1 MTDITTPIIK
11 IQMLAGKADI
21 VNAVISIDGE
31 VSLVR
36 DYPIAPGTTTF
47 ERDQLLIDR
56 AFQQQGKERKDYE
69 QEDEGGI

>member
-1 MTDITTPIIK
+1 MSDITTPKIK
-11 IQMLAGKADI
+11 IQMLAGKPDS

-36 DYPIAPGTTTF
+36 DYPIAPGTTPF
-47 ERDQLLIDR
+47 ERDQLLIDC

-69 QEDEGGI
+69 